1 MFLLVLFLVLTSMQA
16 ALFTAIVTAFVL
28 DAMSDLD
35 EDTATK
41 LLRLLVEQ
49 SITNSTITIPPPNPP
64 PSILTVN
71 SLWLLSIVSS
81 LAATTWA
88 ILCLQWCAFLSDGV
102 QAEDYE
108 EMAERRHRRFEA
120 VKRWRMHLIVAAIP
134 FFLHI
139 SLFLFL
145 AGLWLR
151 LRDMNKQLGLIV
163 GVPSLV
169 IASSY
174 VVVTLLPIFTDAPFF
189 TSVSELAQPAVDKI
203 GRIFKRSRF
212 IRAPRIFSLI
222 PGVHSLLIF
231 VLLLTALLLLLMSP
245 ILFLVVP
252 GPLLVV
258 PLGLFFGILFAL
270 RIFGASRVLRVL
282 ANIRASR
289 ILTILAILHTWMI
302 LNVPWIPNGLEV
314 LLNIILNALRIINI
328 FRILGVL
335 RIPSLP
341 VGSPAWTLVFLR
353 ISPYFP
359 RVRTHHLITLPRR
372 IRKITR
378 RCIHGL
384 RESIALLLPT
394 IPAFGSDQNP
404 FDELNKLKVGR
415 SDRGEGV
422 HLRALAW
429 LMNTKMP
436 LSKDEV
442 KEILKEFRDRGDP
455 GEPLDH
461 INIRLFVLSLSSF
474 LGDDHISDGEQSIFN
489 YCATIL
495 AERMARAFGNGE
507 YSQRTLFRNTTV
519 SEKLSPHFHLTTPG
533 SSRHPT
539 TGHGEEYWA
548 RAIPALWLCPSTET
562 IRGVTDQLNS
572 KIQLMKP
579 PHLQHIIRGLH
590 AATLTCFASN
600 QSTLDLIP
608 DFSFW
613 SWGSNSSDPGL
624 DKALSAFLQSLF
636 AAFYTTLPRSDNPI
650 TTPSLIVDCLKVLDD
665 QPERY
670 TLKLGNAL
678 CFFVAVVW
686 RSNPKVFEEGP
697 SVADALLKSAM
708 SYGDDYRGQDDSKR
722 ATRLATRLRAIA
734 YGPKH
739 IISWRNCTLKGLHI
753 LRTLSPSFIKAS
765 RECLEGFI
773 DAYAAILETVFTV
786 ERQFPIILWQFS
798 PDYGIVRSI
807 YPIPPTDDAL
817 FDFLREHP
825 NYRLP
830 YLYSLVI
837 ILLYTTAVRDQE
849 LWKVADL
856 FVTGDEQEGMTVD
869 RVLDTN
875 ILVVTVLRFALHDRP
890 EAVGQGRF
898 SELLRNIT
906 ICGTDWRTRWK
917 SIYLITDLVHLFS
930 RIDDQFREYEQ
941 TVSLINAA
949 NSSMEGGE
957 LGRVPS
963 DWETK
968 KKGLALC
975 NLETKIR
982 DLVSA
987 QGETNERVYEWGD
1000 RGNVPYLS
1008 LYNPPRAPTEPISS
1022 AAHWIAT
1029 MIHR

>member
-1 MFLLVLFLVLTSMQA
+1 VIPNVLW
-16 ALFTAIVTAFVL
+16 
-28 DAMSDLD
+28 
-35 EDTATK
+35 
-41 LLRLLVEQ
+41 
-49 SITNSTITIPPPNPP
+49 
-64 PSILTVN
+64 ILT
-71 SLWLLSIVSS
+71 
-81 LAATTWA
+81 
-88 ILCLQWCAFLSDGV
+88 
-102 QAEDYE
+102 
-108 EMAERRHRRFEA
+108 
-120 VKRWRMHLIVAAIP
+120 
-134 FFLHI
+134 
-139 SLFLFL
+139 
-145 AGLWLR
+145 
-151 LRDMNKQLGLIV
+151 
-163 GVPSLV
+163 
-169 IASSY
+169 
-174 VVVTLLPIFTDAPFF
+174 
-189 TSVSELAQPAVDKI
+189 
-203 GRIFKRSRF
+203 
-212 IRAPRIFSLI
+212 
-222 PGVHSLLIF
+222 
-231 VLLLTALLLLLMSP
+231 
-245 ILFLVVP
+245 
-252 GPLLVV
+252 
-258 PLGLFFGILFAL
+258 
-270 RIFGASRVLRVL
+270 
-282 ANIRASR
+282 
-289 ILTILAILHTWMI
+289 
-302 LNVPWIPNGLEV
+302 
-314 LLNIILNALRIINI
+314 ALRIISV

-335 RIPSLP
+335 RIPSL
-341 VGSPAWTLVFLR
+341 R
-353 ISPYFP
+353 ILSYFP
-359 RVRTHHLITLPRR
+359 RVKTRHLIALPRR
-372 IRKITR
+372 IRKVTR
-378 RCIHGL
+378 RCIYGL
-384 RESIALLLPT
+384 RESITLLLPT
-394 IPAFGSDQNP
+394 IPTFGSDQNP

-474 LGDDHISDGEQSIFN
+474 LGDDHIGDGEQPIFN
-489 YCATIL
+489 YCTTIL

-519 SEKLSPHFHLTTPG
+519 SEKLAPYFHLTTPSG
-533 SSRHPT
+533 GSSSRHPT
-539 TGHGEEYWA
+539 IGRGEEYWA

-562 IRGVTDQLNS
+562 IRGVTDQLDSNIRS
-572 KIQLMKP
+572 MKP

-650 TTPSLIVDCLKVLDD
+650 TTSSLIVDCLKVLDD

-670 TLKLGNAL
+670 TPKLGNAL
-678 CFFVAVVW
+678 CFFVAVMW

-697 SVADALLKSAM
+697 SVTDALLKSAT
-708 SYGDDYRGQDDSKR
+708 SYGNGYRGQDDLKH
-722 ATRLATRLRAIA
+722 AARLATRLRAIA

-739 IISWRNCTLKGLHI
+739 IISWRNCTLKGLDNLH
-753 LRTLSPSFIKAS
+753 TLSPGPIKAS

-798 PDYGIVRSI
+798 PDYGIAQTI

-817 FDFLREHP
+817 FDFLREQP

-830 YLYSLVI
+830 YLYSLAI

-856 FVTGDEQEGMTVD
+856 FVTRDEQEGMTID
-869 RVLDTN
+869 RALDTN

-898 SELLRNIT
+898 SELLQNIT
-906 ICGTDWRTRWK
+906 IGGTDWRTRWK
-917 SIYLITDLVHLFS
+917 SIYLIADLVHLLS

-941 TVSLINAA
+941 TKSLINAA
-949 NSSMEGGE
+949 NNSIEGGE
-957 LGRVPS
+957 LGRIPS

-987 QGETNERVYEWGD
+987 QGEMDEGVYEWGD

-1008 LYNPPRAPTEPISS
+1008 LYNPQRAPTEPISS